1 MQISQPL
8 KILIFALSFLFL
20 YHSFHEVHRYLGYLK
35 LMRSRDT
42 LQKAVTKLEQ
52 EKIELSGEIS
62 KIKSSKSYAQ
72 KVLRDNFHLVNDEK
86 EERIIFSD

>member
-1 MQISQPL
+1 M
-8 KILIFALSFLFL
+8 
-20 YHSFHEVHRYLGYLK
+20 
-35 LMRSRDT
+35 
-42 LQKAVTKLEQ
+42 QKAVTKLEQ

-86 EERIIFSD
+86 EERIIFFSD